1 MQLENCIRNAYDLE
15 GRHIGHL
22 LHSFCICSQYA
33 SNISVEIF
41 IFETWSFAPR
51 SLISMNHAYDSV
63 MCDDNGQTVWMLLEI
78 ENMKAYIGYSW
89 SSNISTFKSVLITE
103 LLAKIT

>member
-22 LHSFCICSQYA
+22 VHSFCISSQYA

-63 MCDDNGQTVWMLLEI
+63 MCNDKWTNSMDAAGNRKYESIYWIFLVFKYQ
-78 ENMKAYIGYSW
+78 YIQ
-89 SSNISTFKSVLITE
+89 VRLDH
-103 LLAKIT
+103 